1 MSTWEKNDELTR
13 HYLDMAASRINKP
26 RPKEVHASDVDG
38 LCLLKPYYRRAIK
51 PPLPLSDLA
60 ILFLMRGLAI
70 EFYLVED
77 SPPPVRKDRVW
88 CSIDDNTVW
97 GPVELKSTI
106 KSARNFDPITTY
118 PHWTTRNK
126 CYCMAHETTDFN
138 LGVFFLMGDYREI
151 RTSFQSYALHFEHS
165 ELQSNWDRILDNRDV
180 LEEMWLSDTVI
191 PPEKVMEYHNP
202 DRRRSQF
209 WQCEQCEISSVCY
222 FAQEYLEKKANGKYI
237 LK

>member
-1 MSTWEKNDELTR
+1 MATWEKNDELTR

-88 CSIDDNTVW
+88 CSVDDITSH

-106 KSARNFDPITTY
+106 KSARNFHPLDTY
-118 PHWTTRNK
+118 PHWTTRIK
-126 CYCMAHETTDFN
+126 SYCYAMDKADFN
-138 LGVFFLMGDYREI
+138 LGVFFLMGDYREV
-151 RTSFQSYALHFEHS
+151 RTSLESYTLHFEDH
-165 ELQSNWDRILDNRDV
+165 ELQSNWDKILDNRDV
-180 LEEMWLSDTVI
+180 LEEMWETDSLI
-191 PPEKVMEYHNP
+191 PPEKVMEYHSP
-202 DRRRSQF
+202 DKRRPQF
-209 WQCEQCEISSVCY
+209 WQCEQCEISGVCY
-222 FAQEYLEKKANGKYI
+222 FAQEYLEKKPNGKYI